1 MRRELIS
8 LVCHAT
14 RLASAASDV
23 MPNIVMSSD
32 KCEGKTN
39 KKIRNIHEWEGSQSV
54 PGYRLR
60 TTILPDHSGLVGN
73 CFLQINLDFR
83 VVLTIADES
92 SRL

>member
-1 MRRELIS
+1 MRREFIS
-8 LVCHAT
+8 LVCPAT
-14 RLASAASDV
+14 WQASAASDV

-32 KCEGKTN
+32 KCEGTTN
-39 KKIRNIHEWEGSQSV
+39 KKIQNIQSA
-54 PGYRLR
+54 PRDRLR

-73 CFLQINLDFR
+73 CFLQINLDFS